1 VTDPSA
7 RPVVPSTRPPDRDPS
22 RWPAARSNPAVP
34 GPAGTPRPARPVPPV
49 PRDVDL
55 VSRPE
60 TPPPT
65 PPRPA
70 PLRRLL
76 WAVGA
81 VLVGLLAGAALAVL
95 GRGPASPPPVE
106 LSGSSTPGVLYEVTG
121 DAARALVTFGTDGAV
136 TQQNGVGLPWQR
148 TGPVAEDAATYTLTA
163 QSSSDDA
170 GRITCRISVDG
181 TVIAERTSSARYS
194 VTTCVGTS
202 PAS

>member
-1 VTDPSA
+1 MTDPSA
-7 RPVVPSTRPPDRDPS
+7 RPGAPATRPPDRDPV

-34 GPAGTPRPARPVPPV
+34 GPARTRPVPPV

-55 VSRPE
+55 VPRLE
-60 TPPPT
+60 TPPAPT
-65 PPRPA
+65 PPPPRPA
-70 PLRRLL
+70 PVRRLL

-106 LSGSSTPGVLYEVTG
+106 LSGASTPGVLYEVTG
-121 DAARALVTFGTDGAV
+121 DAARALVTFGTDSAV
-136 TQQNGVGLPWQR
+136 SQENGVGLPWQR
-148 TGPVAEDAATYTLTA
+148 TRPAAEDAATYTLTA

-181 TVIAERTSSARYS
+181 TVIAEQTSSARYS

-202 PAS
+202 PVS